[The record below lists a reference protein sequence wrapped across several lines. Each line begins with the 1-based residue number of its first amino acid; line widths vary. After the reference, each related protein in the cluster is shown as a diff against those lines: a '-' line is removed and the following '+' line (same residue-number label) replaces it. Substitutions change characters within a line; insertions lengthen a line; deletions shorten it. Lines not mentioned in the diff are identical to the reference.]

1 MSSGRKGLCSW
12 CPGRAGILPRQV
24 CAQLCA
30 QLCDLCTSFHLSG
43 ERPARVAVL
52 GGVGSLG
59 PARVAVLGGV
69 GSLGSGKE
77 VVGECYIPPLPKN
90 QVSSHRPLPRLLRE
104 GMPIAG
110 QHTDGRAVLHRR

>member
-43 ERPARVAVL
+43 ER
-52 GGVGSLG
+52 